1 MTLDE
6 RLDKLERS
14 LRECRIRLGLELPND
29 DELVELRKLGV
40 VGIGRAST
48 VSPGGTIG
56 ELPALATLRKAQAA
70 SREPVLTP
78 EEACSHYG
86 GESEAMLLGD
96 AIRYLDPQ
104 DHRITLY
111 PRGWVKVP
119 ARHVAAL
126 EAMKAVRIPTDML
139 AAPV

>member
-29 DELVELRKLGV
+29 DELLELKRKGV

-56 ELPALATLRKAQAA
+56 ELPGLAMLRKAQEA
-70 SREPVLTP
+70 SRLPTMTP
-78 EEACSHYG
+78 EEAVSHYG
-86 GESEAMLLGD
+86 GESVAMLLGD
-96 AIRYLDPQ
+96 AIRYLDPV
-104 DHRITLY
+104 DHRIVLY
-111 PRGWVKVP
+111 PRGWSKVP

-126 EAMKAVRIPTDML
+126 EGMKGMRIPPDML
-139 AAPV
+139 EAS